1 MVKYFVHYSNFTC
14 FSEQSK
20 YLPKSLDELIKQ
32 DLEAYEKAQKAKA
45 EEPTV
50 VTEEKVG
57 EDGSV
62 TTTTTT
68 TTTKVETVVVKK
80 SVKTETPL
88 EKEIKEKPA
97 EKPTSP
103 KSTPVLSLPSE
114 QAPASGTVTPAV
126 PDDPNTADPSTDRL
140 RGRRPSGQMS
150 PTGADTYGDAPDAT
164 SVEKGKVAVPHDDP
178 NSVYVGLRVYTHKD
192 APAVV
197 VGRLKPDPALVDLE
211 AETESG

>member
-1 MVKYFVHYSNFTC
+1 MLKSFVHPSNFTL

-32 DLEAYEKAQKAKA
+32 DLKAYEKAQKEKA
-45 EEPTV
+45 GEPTV
-50 VTEEKVG
+50 VTEEKFG
-57 EDGSV
+57 EDGSII
-62 TTTTTT
+62 TTT

-80 SVKTETPL
+80 SVKTEAPI

-97 EKPTSP
+97 EKPASP
-103 KSTPVLSLPSE
+103 KSTSALSLPSE

-126 PDDPNTADPSTDRL
+126 PDDPNTADASTDRL
-140 RGRRPSGQMS
+140 RGRRPSGRMG

-164 SVEKGKVAVPHDDP
+164 TVEKGKVAVPHDDP

-197 VGRLKPDPALVDLE
+197 VGRLKPDPTPVDLE
-211 AETESG
+211 AEAESR